1 MEKYSF
7 CAHTSKF
14 IIALTTA
21 VASAFFAVLMLTL
34 REYVGTLL
42 FLLIAVLFA
51 AVSVLYGTTVTLDKA
66 GVSRSFGPFHKKEL
80 FWNDI
85 VEVGVVGVK
94 IFNNNDP
101 KHTGSRYI
109 YFSLHPL
116 DEAARFKLAMEWPP
130 RKMLYMAYSKKRMQ
144 AVQFLWNRPIESYN
158 AGDIFF

>member
-14 IIALTTA
+14 IIALATA
-21 VASAFFAVLMLTL
+21 IASAFLAVLMLFL
-34 REYVGTLL
+34 REYIGTIL

-66 GVSRSFGPFHKKEL
+66 GVSRSFGPFHKKEIS
-80 FWNDI
+80 WEDI

-109 YFSLHPL
+109 YFSPYQL

-130 RKMLYMAYSKKRMQ
+130 RKMLYMAYSKKRIQ
-144 AVQFLWNRPIESYN
+144 AVQFLWNRPIKSYN